1 MIDATGKLESG
12 LLKGNA
18 KWLGSISECVEIEA
32 NKRLPDNSTQ
42 YLFDGQYCV
51 VEFSYANSSSTVS
64 MLRSQRICCFFP
76 EEKVRWAPLKALSH
90 ILIAKI
96 FFDVCLLFVFAF
108 FSVIKS

>member
-32 NKRLPDNSTQ
+32 SKKLPDNTTQ
-42 YLFDGQYCV
+42 HMFDGQYCV

-64 MLRSQRICCFFP
+64 MLRSQRICCVFP
-76 EEKVRWAPLKALSH
+76 E
-90 ILIAKI
+90 
-96 FFDVCLLFVFAF
+96 
-108 FSVIKS
+108 